1 VVVSSNAAPDPATL
15 NLVSL
20 RFADARLERRFLR
33 LHLVG
38 SLWVIRLGL
47 FCATALYAIFG
58 ILDAYVGQEA
68 TAKLWLIRYG
78 FVVPIMAAIVASTYT
93 SFFLRFSQVLLAI
106 VVFTAGF
113 GIVAM
118 TAVAAPPVNHWYY
131 AGLIMVV
138 IYASST
144 IRLHH
149 TYSLGVSLLLVGCYQ
164 ASALLIN
171 PVPNAVYVSNNFF
184 LTLSVAVG
192 AMTNYLQEFFIRTNF
207 LQTKLLSTEK
217 ARSEEL
223 WRRSEQLNRDLKQQQ
238 NALARAQRI
247 AHLGSWDWE
256 LARDEIIAS
265 EEAQRILGFGRDSD
279 PKLLVDFLAV
289 VHPADRDRVTKT
301 LRAAIDGKRSG
312 KFDHRVVLP
321 DGEVRVLQEQVEL
334 SFDEDGSPVML
345 SAAMLDIT
353 ERNKIDEN
361 LRAATLAAE
370 TANRAKSQ
378 FLANMSHELR
388 TPLNA
393 IIGYSELL
401 SEDAEEKGDRSTVE
415 DLDRINTA
423 GRHLLTLV
431 NDVLDLSKIEAG
443 KTELSIEVLEIMPL
457 VDEVVSTVAPLVERN
472 GNSLTVESRMDGD
485 VMRSDPTKLRQLL
498 YNLLSNAA
506 KFTENG
512 DIRVRV
518 YRAEGEA
525 GADNGGNIVFV
536 VADSGTGIA
545 ADQIEAAFTAFEQT
559 DSSRDSSEAGTGL
572 GLPICRHY
580 CAMMGG
586 TISVDS
592 EPGRGST
599 FTVRLP
605 AMLGTGEAPTEIKP
619 AANSVARRQNR
630 FTG

>member
-1 VVVSSNAAPDPATL
+1 MSL
-15 NLVSL
+15 NPVSL

-47 FCATALYAIFG
+47 FCGAALYAFFG
-58 ILDAYVGQEA
+58 VLDAYVGQEA
-68 TAKLWLIRYG
+68 TEKLWLIRLG
-78 FVVPIMAAIVASTYT
+78 LVVPVMSATVALTYT
-93 SFFLRFSQVLLAI
+93 NTFLRFSQFLLGFA
-106 VVFTAGF
+106 VFISGF
-113 GIVAM
+113 GVVAM
-118 TAVAAPPVNHWYY
+118 TAVAPPPVNHWYY

-138 IYASST
+138 IYASSI

-149 TYSLGVSLLLVGCYQ
+149 TYSLGVSLLLVGLYQ
-164 ASALLIN
+164 LSALIVN
-171 PVPNAVYVSNNFF
+171 PVPDAVYVSNNFF
-184 LTLSVAVG
+184 LTMSVAVG
-192 AMTNYLQEFFIRTNF
+192 ALTNYLQEFFIRTKF
-207 LQTKLLSTEK
+207 IQTRLLSSEK
-217 ARSEEL
+217 ARSEGL
-223 WRRSEQLNRDLKQQQ
+223 WRKSEKLNTDLKRKQ
-238 NALARAQRI
+238 NALTRAQRI
-247 AHLGSWDWE
+247 ARLGSWDWD
-256 LARDEIIAS
+256 LTCDEIVAS
-265 EEAQRILGFGRDSD
+265 EEARRILGFEKGSG
-279 PKLLVDFLAV
+279 PKGFVDFLAI
-289 VHPADRDRVTKT
+289 VHPADRDRVTKM
-301 LRAAIDGKRSG
+301 LRTAIDERRPG
-312 KFDHRVVLP
+312 KFDHRIVLA
-321 DGEVRVLQEQVEL
+321 GGQVRVLQEQVEL
-334 SFDEDGSPVML
+334 SFDEEGSPVMM

-353 ERNKIDEN
+353 ERNQIEEN

-401 SEDAEEKGDRSTVE
+401 SEDADEKGDRSTME

-423 GRHLLTLV
+423 GRHLLSLV

-443 KTELSIEVLEIMPL
+443 KTEVSLEVFEIMPI

-472 GNSLTVESRMDGD
+472 GNRLTVDSRMVAG

-518 YRAEGEA
+518 HRADGEA
-525 GADNGGNIVFV
+525 GADSGGNIVFV

-559 DSSRDSSEAGTGL
+559 DSSRESLQAGTGL

-592 EPGRGST
+592 ELGRGST

-605 AMLGTGEAPTEIKP
+605 SMLGSSEAPAEIKRT
-619 AANSVARRQNR
+619 AGSVDRRQKR
-630 FTG
+630 YTG